1 MKSKRLPD
9 RVHVVRPPSE
19 EYGGQPLQSMGDH
32 TREIVKALAQISD
45 KLKRSEIERE
55 EMRRELRMTR
65 EVLANIE
72 DKTEASEKAY
82 LSLEHKIKN
91 RDSIDG
97 DMTARQARFEKSLK
111 AAEDKLVKAVAGQ
124 AVLDQKIKE
133 SEGRSLAL
141 NERID
146 EAVTHQTR
154 FDRRLEAISQDKSR
168 MLRKV
173 ERLEEV
179 VSETQEAM
187 KAKAMVLL
195 TDQSAAAQGALQAP
209 SWYDSDNQNDNA
221 ADMPWWRSPMRMQV
235 LGTASMIIAALLTG
249 WMINHIQEPDTPQ
262 IAVLDPQ
269 TFARLNTQGGQFQTL
284 SGSEDTMPS
293 SGRLSEIS
301 ELEGQ
306 KLSSRLQP
314 AQPVES
320 FEEMA
325 TAEESEQAQQA
336 IAPIDIPSAQPIPEE
351 EPFDYTNDEEL
362 LQALEQ
368 NPDELAAN
376 LNNIEP
382 GVKEAL
388 EETPEPVQQAEPVE
402 QIVTEAPVQLA
413 SAITPEDFKQQ
424 GLQQDPSVANTVRN
438 DRGLAPLSERAQR
451 DPNLPDALKE
461 YEAQAIKGVAS
472 AQHDLAAVYTAGR
485 AGVEQN
491 FTRAAFWFEEAAN
504 NGIAN
509 AAYNLGVLY
518 HQGLGVDQDLD
529 KALYWYREAAK
540 KNHPEA
546 QYNLGIAHIEGIGT
560 DYNPQLAAEFFERSA
575 NGGIME
581 AAYNLGLIYENGLMG
596 KPNNQEALYWYKT
609 AADDGNQ
616 EAKAA
621 LAQLAE
627 KLQVGEEDI
636 ANMVARQ
643 KQMQQ
648 SESAAAVEPA
658 SGQNAS
664 YSNQQAIIAQIQER
678 LTMLDLY
685 PGPAD
690 GIMGPKTADAIRTY
704 QSENGMAVT
713 GQADKDLLLHL
724 MSRGL

>member
-45 KLKRSEIERE
+45 KLQRSEVERE

-65 EVLANIE
+65 EALANIE

-91 RDSIDG
+91 RSSADG
-97 DMTARQARFEKSLK
+97 EMTERQARFEKSLK

-124 AVLDQKIKE
+124 AVLDQKIRE
-133 SEGRSLAL
+133 SENRSLAL

-179 VSETQEAM
+179 VGETQEAM
-187 KAKAMVLL
+187 KARAMVLL

-209 SWYDSDNQNDNA
+209 SWYDVDGQNDNVA
-221 ADMPWWRSPMRMQV
+221 ANVPWWRSPARMQV
-235 LGTASMIIAALLTG
+235 LGTTSMVIAALLTG
-249 WMINHIQEPDTPQ
+249 WMINHVQEPDAPQ

-269 TFARLNTQGGQFQTL
+269 SFARLNTGSGEWETL
-284 SGSEDTMPS
+284 VKDNQVIPAS
-293 SGRLSEIS
+293 RLSELN
-301 ELEGQ
+301 ELEDQ
-306 KLSSRLQP
+306 KLSQRLLQP
-314 AQPVES
+314 AEPI
-320 FEEMA
+320 EEYEEAVPAQEA
-325 TAEESEQAQQA
+325 TDNTEDVAAL
-336 IAPIDIPSAQPIPEE
+336 APIDVPAQQVIPEE
-351 EPFDYTNDEEL
+351 EPFDYTNDEQL
-362 LQALEQ
+362 LQALED

-376 LNNIEP
+376 LNDIEP
-382 GVKEAL
+382 GIKEAL
-388 EETPEPVQQAEPVE
+388 EEEPAPV
-402 QIVTEAPVQLA
+402 VTEAPVQLA
-413 SAITPEDFKQQ
+413 SAIAPEDFQKQ
-424 GLQQDPSVANTVRN
+424 GLQQDPDVANNVRN
-438 DRGLAPLSERAQR
+438 DRGLAPLSQRAERDAS
-451 DPNLPDALKE
+451 LSDALKS
-461 YEAQAIKGVAS
+461 YEDQAIKGVAS
-472 AQHDLAAVYTAGR
+472 AQHDLAAIYTAGR
-485 AGVEQN
+485 AGVDQN
-491 FTRAAFWFEEAAN
+491 FTKAAFWFEEAAS
-504 NGIAN
+504 NGIPN

-575 NGGIME
+575 KGGIME
-581 AAYNLGLIYENGLMG
+581 AAYNLGLIYENGLLG
-596 KPNNQEALYWYKT
+596 QPNNQEALYWYKT
-609 AADDGNQ
+609 AADQGNQ
-616 EAKAA
+616 EAVTA
-621 LAQLAE
+621 LGQLAE
-627 KLQVGEEDI
+627 KLQVGEGDI
-636 ANMVARQ
+636 DNMVTRRQ
-643 KQMQQ
+643 QIQK
-648 SESAAAVEPA
+648 SETAASAPA
-658 SGQNAS
+658 TSQNAS
-664 YSNQQAIIAQIQER
+664 YNSNQAIIAQIQER
-678 LTMLDLY
+678 LEMLDLY

-704 QSENGMAVT
+704 QSDNGLSVT
-713 GQADKDLLLHL
+713 GEADKDLLLHL
-724 MSRGL
+724 MAKGL